1 MVNQSRIT
9 AVEEKPGG
17 FRVTLSD
24 LPDPLFLPIE
34 LVYQYNLKAGVV
46 ITLAQ
51 VNSLVDESERFL
63 CDREIARLLALRE
76 HSAGELRLK
85 LRRKG
90 FTEKLTAATITKYAS
105 KGLVDDA
112 RLALALARRAL
123 ERKPSGRSFLIA
135 LLRKKMIERI
145 TAEQAVD
152 MLLEGTETV
161 ENAVRALR
169 LRWPVP
175 DQIEVESVRS
185 KAYSYLSRRGFG
197 YETARAAFEEVFGT
211 SGKADDD

>member
-1 MVNQSRIT
+1 MASQSRIT

-17 FRVTLSD
+17 FRVTVSD

-34 LVYQYNLKAGVV
+34 LVYRYSLKPGVV
-46 ITLAQ
+46 ITPPQLS
-51 VNSLVDESERFL
+51 SLVEESERFL
-63 CDREIARLLALRE
+63 CDRETARLLALRE

-90 FTEKLTAATITKYAS
+90 FAEKVVSTVVAKYTS
-105 KGLVDDA
+105 HGLIDDA
-112 RLALALARRAL
+112 RLATALARRAH

-135 LLRKKMIERI
+135 LLRKKLIERT

-152 MLLEGTETV
+152 MLLEGTENL
-161 ENAVRALR
+161 ESAVRALR
-169 LRWPVP
+169 QRWPVTAE
-175 DQIEVESVRS
+175 IEVESVRS

-197 YETARAAFEEVFGT
+197 YETARAAFLEVFGA

>member
-1 MVNQSRIT
+1 MTNQSRIT

-17 FRVTLSD
+17 VRVTLSN
-24 LPDPLFLPIE
+24 LPDPLFIPPE
-34 LVYQYNLKAGVV
+34 LVYRYNLKPGVV
-46 ITLAQ
+46 ITPAQ
-51 VNSLVDESERFL
+51 VSSLIEESERFL
-63 CDREIARLLALRE
+63 CDRETARLLALRE

-90 FTEKLTAATITKYAS
+90 FAEKIAAAIMAKYAS
-105 KGLVDDA
+105 RGLIDDA

-135 LLRKKMIERI
+135 FLRKKMIDRT

-152 MLLEGTETV
+152 MLLEDSEDLGS
-161 ENAVRALR
+161 AVRALR
-169 LRWPVP
+169 QKWPVT
-175 DQIEVESVRS
+175 DQIEVESARS

-197 YETARAAFEEVFGT
+197 YQTARAAFEEVFGT
-211 SGKADDD
+211 SGKVDDD